1 MQESEVIVK
10 TESVL
15 VRIMVL
21 TPHEVAEWHYHTH
34 VTDNI
39 FCLTGIILVR
49 MQNPDEE
56 VRLTPGGRCLMEAG
70 RIHQLENCKE
80 STSSYLLVQGIG
92 EYDFN
97 IINKSPTGLPL

>member
-15 VRIMVL
+15 VRIMTL
-21 TPHEVAEWHYHTH
+21 TPHEVAEWHYHTQ
-34 VTDNI
+34 VIDNI

-49 MQNPDEE
+49 MRNPDEE
-56 VRLTPGGRCLMEAG
+56 VQLAAGARCQIEVG

-80 STSSYLLVQGIG
+80 SDSSYLLVQGIG
-92 EYDFN
+92 KYDFN
-97 IINKSPTGLPL
+97 IIDISPTHLPL